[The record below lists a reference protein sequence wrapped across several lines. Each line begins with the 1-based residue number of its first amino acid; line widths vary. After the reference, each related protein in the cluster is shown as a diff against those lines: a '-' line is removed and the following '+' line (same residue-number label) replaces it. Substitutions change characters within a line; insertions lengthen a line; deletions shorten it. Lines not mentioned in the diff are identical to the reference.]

1 MAYQNIEE
9 ICSIAELA
17 SLFERSGSIREF
29 LQTSVSVIAYHMR
42 AAVCSIY
49 LYDNHKKK
57 LVLRANQG
65 LSPAVVG
72 NVELAPGEG
81 IVGTAFREMRTLR
94 VGRAWESPYFK
105 LIPGSGEERYQ
116 AFLAVPVMLGP
127 ERVGV
132 LAVQDPQADYF
143 TPNDARALRAIAAQL
158 AGTMDNARL
167 FMDMGREEAPR
178 HAPAGAPI
186 EPVVRGETAVPGI
199 ARGRTFTPRKPYES
213 LLADNSDDGWP
224 SRPEDFDR
232 ALAATEQEIK
242 RLQRE
247 LEEQAS
253 DVASM
258 IFSAH
263 LMILK
268 DDSFSGAMRQLIGG
282 GTPPHKAIVE
292 VINKYVRLFSASAN
306 PHLREKTQD
315 VKDLG
320 HRLLSNLKGADMPAH
335 GYEEHLI
342 VASDLLP
349 SDIMRFA
356 AQGARGLILSGSG
369 STSHVA
375 ILARSL
381 NLPTL
386 LLDEEKVLGI
396 PEDTLAILDANQ
408 GNLYLEP
415 SAEVMERYGELLEAE
430 REIRDGEEPD
440 GRPVTTTDGVQVRVL
455 ANINLVSEV
464 QPARRLGADGIGLY
478 RSEFPFIVRSD
489 FPPEEEQYR
498 IYRKILEGMQG
509 CDVLFRTLDIGGDKM
524 LSYFPHVTE
533 ANPFLGLR
541 AIRFS
546 LHHKGIFTEQIRAM
560 LRAGHGY
567 PLKIMFPLVSSV
579 DDFFEAKGV
588 VKECLDALQTEG
600 VEHNPRPELG
610 IMVELPSAVGVIE
623 ELARA
628 ADFISIGTNDL
639 VQYML
644 AVDRSNRLIKDMYQC
659 YHPAVLRAIRKVV
672 SAAARENKPLSLC
685 GDAAADPVMIPFF
698 VGAGLRAL
706 SVAPP
711 AVPKVRR
718 AIRNLSSA
726 VAREHAEKMLRLG
739 TLAEV
744 SAELVQFRPA
754 PDPRPAAPPPPQ
766 G

>member
-49 LYDNHKKK
+49 LYDDNRQK
-57 LVLRANQG
+57 LVIRANQG
-65 LSPAVVG
+65 LDPSVVG
-72 NVELAPGEG
+72 KIELAPGEG

-94 VGRAWESPYFK
+94 VARALESPYFK
-105 LIPGSGEERYQ
+105 PIPGSGEERYQ
-116 AFLAVPVMLGP
+116 AFLAVPIMLGT
-127 ERVGV
+127 ERVGALV
-132 LAVQDPQADYF
+132 VQDPQADYF

-167 FMDMGREEAPR
+167 FMNMGREETPR
-178 HAPAGAPI
+178 MMPQEGRPV
-186 EPVVRGETAVPGI
+186 EPVIHGDPAVPGI
-199 ARGRTFTPRKPYES
+199 AIGRAFTPHKPYEA
-213 LLADNSDDGWP
+213 LLANNDDAEWP
-224 SRPEDFDR
+224 SSSADFER
-232 ALAATEQEIK
+232 ALGAAEQEIK
-242 RLQRE
+242 RLQHE
-247 LEEQAS
+247 LEENAS

-268 DDSFSGAMRQLIGG
+268 DDSFSGAMRGFIAGG
-282 GTPPHKAIVE
+282 MPPHKAIVE
-292 VINKYVRLFSASAN
+292 VINKYVRLFSASTN

-320 HRLLSNLKGADMPAH
+320 HRLLSNLRGAETRTH
-335 GYEEHLI
+335 GYEDHLI
-342 VASDLLP
+342 VATDLLP

-356 AQGARGLILSGSG
+356 AQGAEGLVLSGSG
-369 STSHVA
+369 ATSHVA

-386 LLDEEKVLGI
+386 LLDEQEVLRI
-396 PEDTLAILDANQ
+396 PEDAAVILDANQ
-408 GNLYLEP
+408 GTLYIEP
-415 SAEVMERYGELLEAE
+415 SPEITERYGELIAAE
-430 REIRDGEEPD
+430 QEMRDGEESD
-440 GRPVTTTDGVQVRVL
+440 GKPATTTDGVEIRVL

-464 QPARRLGADGIGLY
+464 QPACRLGADGIGLY

-498 IYRKILEGMQG
+498 IYRKIITGAQG
-509 CDVLFRTLDIGGDKM
+509 REVLFRTLDVGGDKM

-533 ANPFLGLR
+533 ANPFLGMR

-546 LHHKGIFTEQIRAM
+546 LHHKGIFSEQIRAL

-567 PLKIMFPLVSSV
+567 DLKIMFPLVSSV
-579 DDFFEAKGV
+579 DDFLQAAGV
-588 VKECLDALQTEG
+588 VKDCLESLNMEG
-600 VEHNPRPELG
+600 FEHNPRPKLG
-610 IMVELPSAVGVIE
+610 VMVELPSAVGVIN
-623 ELARA
+623 ELARE

-644 AVDRSNRLIKDMYQC
+644 AVDRTNRLIKDMYQC
-659 YHPAVLRAIRKVV
+659 YHPAILRAIRTIAE
-672 SAAARENKPLSLC
+672 AAARENTPLSLC
-685 GDAAADPVMIPFF
+685 GDAAAEPAMIPFL

-706 SVAPP
+706 SVTPH
-711 AVPKVRR
+711 AVPKIRR
-718 AIRNLSSA
+718 TIQTLSCAAS
-726 VAREHAEKMLRLG
+726 REHAEKLLRMG
-739 TLAEV
+739 TIAEV
-744 SAELVQFRPA
+744 GAEL
-754 PDPRPAAPPPPQ
+754 DKIKAAQ
-766 G
+766 QA